1 MRTNLNL
8 SPLFRSTIGFDRV
21 FDLLENASRA
31 QTFDVWP
38 PYDILRTG
46 EDSYRITIAVAGFT
60 ESELSVTHQQNLLIV
75 AGKKNETEGEYLHR
89 GIAGTAF
96 ERQFELAD
104 HVKVL
109 DADLKNGLL
118 SICLVR
124 EVPEEMRARMIA
136 IRSAAA
142 EHEPAQIETAKK
154 AA

>member
-21 FDLLENASRA
+21 FDLLENASRL

-46 EDSYRITIAVAGFT
+46 EDSYRITMAVAGFT
-60 ESELSVTHQQNLLIV
+60 ESELTVTDQHGLLVV
-75 AGKKNETEGEYLHR
+75 AGKKAEAEGEYLHR
-89 GIAGTAF
+89 GIAGSAF

-109 DADLKNGLL
+109 DAELKNGLL
-118 SICLVR
+118 SISLIR
-124 EVPEEMRARMIA
+124 EVPEEMRARTIA
-136 IRSAAA
+136 IKTTDTAKA
-142 EHEPAQIETAKK
+142 PAQIESAKR